1 MRLYVMRHGET
12 DWNAVKKIQGQADI
26 PLNQKGIDL
35 AKKTGEALE
44 RVPFDLVISSPL
56 IRAMQTAEC
65 VVRDRK
71 IPILT
76 DPRIMEIN
84 FGEMEGAQSSS
95 DTKPEYARRLWN
107 FFHDPAHYEAPEGGE
122 SIPQICQRTGE
133 FWDELISCKEYQDKT
148 ILITLHGCAMRALLQ
163 SMYGKNE
170 DFWHGKV
177 PPNCCVNIIDVTDG
191 HATFLEEDKVFY

>member
-1 MRLYVMRHGET
+1 MRLYIMRHGET

-35 AKKTGEALE
+35 AKKTGEALHG
-44 RVPFDLVISSPL
+44 VPFDLVISSPL
-56 IRAMQTAEC
+56 IRALQTAEY
-65 VVRDRK
+65 VIRDRN

-84 FGEMEGAQSSS
+84 FGEMEGAQSSES
-95 DTKPEYARRLWN
+95 TKPEYTKRLWK

-122 SIPQICQRTGE
+122 SISQICKRTRE
-133 FWDELISCKEYQDKT
+133 FWDELISCREYQDKT

-163 SMYGKNE
+163 PMYGENK

-177 PPNCCVNIIDVTDG
+177 PPNCCVNIIDVAHG
-191 HATFLEEDKVFY
+191 HAKFLEEDKVFY